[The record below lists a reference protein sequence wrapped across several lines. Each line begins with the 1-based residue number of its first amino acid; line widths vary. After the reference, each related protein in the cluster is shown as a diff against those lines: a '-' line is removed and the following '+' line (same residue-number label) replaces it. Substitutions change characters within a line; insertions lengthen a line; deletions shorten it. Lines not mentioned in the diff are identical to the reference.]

1 MYNDVERVQERERND
16 DGPVGSRPDQR
27 GNPEPPCCTLGDVM
41 VVAAMT
47 VRLSMVTF
55 LQAGGPSQ
63 AGWER

>member
-47 VRLSMVTF
+47 VGYR
-55 LQAGGPSQ
+55 
-63 AGWER
+63 W